1 MNTPSAGLGRGKRK
15 GRTATGDDKKGEQYW
30 ERRRKNNIAA
40 KRSRDSRRAK
50 DNQVHRTLTPLFF
63 MLPLISNEYFNAYPT
78 SMRVPCFWNCREKKD
93 TVSCSVLRSCA
104 RTPSRTT
111 IACIVPKI
119 GSPSPLIP
127 IPLMSVTLLV
137 TSRPQCKQPSWRG
150 RTEC

>member
-78 SMRVPCFWNCREKKD
+78 SMGTFFLELPRKKGHRLLFRV
-93 TVSCSVLRSCA
+93 A
-104 RTPSRTT
+104 
-111 IACIVPKI
+111 
-119 GSPSPLIP
+119 
-127 IPLMSVTLLV
+127 
-137 TSRPQCKQPSWRG
+137 
-150 RTEC
+150 